1 MAYTPMME
9 QYLQIKSQYPEAI
22 LFFRLGDFYEM
33 FFDDALLAA
42 RELSITLTGRDA
54 GAGERVPMCGVP
66 YHAADT
72 YIEKLINKGYKV
84 AICEQVEDPAQARGI
99 VRREVIRVLTP
110 GTYLPRQKEQQHN
123 YLAAVFLSER
133 HYGLAVADV
142 TTGLLQATQI
152 DGPEKEGQ
160 LLAELTRTMP
170 AEILL
175 PAGQVTDRLVEEV
188 KKRLAP
194 AVTALE
200 EGYFCSDRAGR
211 HLEQVLGARWR
222 NSGVAAYP
230 GALVATGALL
240 AYLLETQKNS
250 LGQFR
255 SIQVYTAGQYM
266 ILDAGTRRNLELVH
280 SLRHRERWGTLLWVL
295 DKTRTAMG
303 GRMLRS
309 WLEQPL
315 LDVEQINRRLD
326 AVAELVEDTF
336 LRQTLQK
343 HLKGIYDLE
352 RLATRTLYTTINARD
367 MLALRQSLLLLPEIV
382 SVCQNCRTS
391 LLREHPPVTGALKEL
406 GDYLLAA
413 LADDPPASLK
423 EGNLI
428 KSGFSAQ
435 VDQLRRAADH
445 GRSWLAELES
455 RERERTGIKSLKI
468 SYNKVFGYYI
478 EVTRANLAAVPADY
492 QRKQTLAN
500 AERFITP
507 ALKELEQQIL
517 GAEESL
523 IQLEYNIFNQIREKV
538 AGQIEMLQQ
547 TARWLAT
554 VDALVALA
562 EVAVT
567 SGYTRPLI
575 TEDTVLYIE
584 NGRHPVVEKVLD
596 DGSFVPN
603 DLRLDKQTRLILLTG
618 PNMAGKSTYMR
629 QVALIVLMAQAGSF
643 VPADRAIIGLV
654 DRIFTRIG
662 AADDLAAGESTFMV
676 EMKECEIIVK
686 NASPRSLIIMDEVGR
701 GTSTH
706 DGICLARALLEHIAV
721 HIRARTLFSTHYHE
735 LTALDCLPGVANYTM
750 AVLEQDQQVCF
761 LRRVIPG
768 RADKSY
774 GLHVAALAGLPAEI
788 IRRAGEILAD
798 IESREISAAGC
809 RNTAAGVRQDRQ
821 PACPGCARI
830 NAVLQDID
838 INHITPVQALNIL
851 AQLCADK

>member
-9 QYLQIKSQYPEAI
+9 QYLQIKSQYPDAI

-33 FFDDALLAA
+33 FFDDALLAS

-54 GAGERVPMCGVP
+54 GAAERVPMCGVP

-84 AICEQVEDPAQARGI
+84 AICEQVEDPAQAKGI
-99 VRREVIRVLTP
+99 VRREVIRVFTP
-110 GTYLPRQKEQQHN
+110 GTYLTRQKEQQHN
-123 YLAAVFLSER
+123 YLAAIFFSSTE
-133 HYGLAVADV
+133 YGLAIADV

-152 DGPEKEGQ
+152 DGTEKDGH
-160 LLAELTRTMP
+160 LLAELTRIMP
-170 AEILL
+170 AEILV
-175 PAGQVTDRLVEEV
+175 PASQVTCQLVDEI

-194 AVTALE
+194 ALSPLPE
-200 EGYFCSDRAGR
+200 EQFRADKAGR
-211 HLEQVLGARWR
+211 HLEQVLGIRWR
-222 NSGVAAYP
+222 DSGIGSYP
-230 GALVATGALL
+230 GALSATGALL

-255 SIQVYTAGQYM
+255 NLQVYTAGQYM
-266 ILDAGTRRNLELVH
+266 ILDANTRRNLELVF

-303 GRMLRS
+303 GRMLRT

-315 LDVEQINRRLD
+315 LDMDRINQRLD
-326 AVAELVEDTF
+326 AVSELVEDTF

-343 HLKGIYDLE
+343 QLKGIYDLE
-352 RLATRTLYTTINARD
+352 RLATKTLYSTVNARD
-367 MLALRQSLLLLPEIV
+367 MLALRQSLLMLPEIV
-382 SVCQNCRTS
+382 SICQNCRAS
-391 LLREHPPVTGALKEL
+391 LLRDIPPVVNALQEL
-406 GDYLLAA
+406 GIFLLAA
-413 LADDPPASLK
+413 LADDPPATLK

-435 VDQLRRAADH
+435 VDRLRQAARD
-445 GRSWLAELES
+445 GRNWLVDLEN
-455 RERERTGIKSLKI
+455 REKERTGIKSLKI

-478 EVTRANLAAVPADY
+478 EVTKANLSAVPADY

-517 GAEESL
+517 GAEENL

-538 AGQIEMLQQ
+538 AGHIEMIQQ
-547 TARWLAT
+547 AARWLAT
-554 VDALVALA
+554 VDALVSLA
-562 EVAVT
+562 EVAFT
-567 SGYTRPLI
+567 SGYTRPSL
-575 TEDTVLYIE
+575 TPETVLYIE

-603 DLRLDKQTRLILLTG
+603 DLTLDKQTRLILLTG
-618 PNMAGKSTYMR
+618 PNMAGKSTFMR

-643 VPADRAIIGLV
+643 VPADRAVVGLV

-706 DGICLARALLEHIAV
+706 DGISIARALLEHIAV
-721 HIRARTLFSTHYHE
+721 NIQARTLFSTHYHE
-735 LTALDCLPGVANYTM
+735 LTVLDSLPGVANFTM
-750 AVLEQDQQVCF
+750 AVLEEGQQVCF
-761 LRRVIPG
+761 LRKVIPG
-768 RADKSY
+768 KADKSY
-774 GLHVAALAGLPAEI
+774 GIHVAALAGLPADI
-788 IRRAGEILAD
+788 IRRAKEILAD
-798 IESREISAAGC
+798 MEKQALPSVTQC
-809 RNTAAGVRQDRQ
+809 TAATLQQQDKQQLCPNCESVRR
-821 PACPGCARI
+821 
-830 NAVLQDID
+830 VLQNVD

-851 AQLCADK
+851 AQLCANK